1 MKEWRR
7 RRKGLSE
14 QRRRGKHRKE
24 RERMIRGL
32 CKGKRNNGRGGKRKK
47 GKRLEQREE
56 GRKMIKLG
64 G

>member
-24 RERMIRGL
+24 RERMIRRL
-32 CKGKRNNGRGGKRKK
+32 CKGKRNNGRGGKR
-47 GKRLEQREE
+47 
-56 GRKMIKLG
+56 
-64 G
+64 